1 MLKDLCRNLIG
12 DNMKTIF
19 KNGILYN
26 SLDKKFYKKDI
37 LINNEKI
44 EKIENNISDLEIKT
58 INCENKF
65 IIPGGIDVHT
75 HLDHDM
81 GEGLITID
89 DFKTGTKASLYGGTT
104 SIIDHVSYGN
114 KNNNILN
121 IINDY
126 HKKAK
131 DSCVDYSFHGVAF
144 KNDERTLDELKIL
157 KELSISSVK
166 IYTVYGEK
174 LEDQWILKLL
184 TTAKK
189 ENITVCVHC
198 ENEEIINYSE
208 KIHGEKVSDF
218 PLSRPVEAE
227 AETVE
232 RLIYY
237 SKIAGYPKLY
247 FVHISSKE
255 SLENIIRAKE
265 KGHKNLFVET
275 CVQYLTFT
283 DEVYSR
289 EDGGKYICSPP
300 LRRKEDIDFL
310 WEGIEKEYI
319 DVIAT
324 DHCPFSLDKKLE
336 IDNYKNI
343 AGGVPGI
350 EERIVVT
357 LSEAEKR
364 NIEIAKVIDKLS
376 TNPAKIFNLKN
387 KGTLEVGKDADIVIL
402 SKKDWKF
409 KKIHGNSQYSIYDN
423 IKLNY
428 IVDGVYIRGNKI
440 IENEKILNEDFKG
453 KFIKR

>member
-1 MLKDLCRNLIG
+1 
-12 DNMKTIF
+12 MKTLF
-19 KNGILYN
+19 KNGLVYN
-26 SLDKKFYKKDI
+26 SLNKKFIKKDI
-37 LINNEKI
+37 LISGEKI
-44 EKIENNISDLEIKT
+44 EKIENNINDFEIKT

-65 IIPGGIDVHT
+65 IIPGGIDAHT
-75 HLDHDM
+75 HLDHNM
-81 GEGLITID
+81 GDGLITID
-89 DFKTGTKASLYGGTT
+89 DFKMGTKAALYGGTT

-114 KNNNILN
+114 KNNNILK

-131 DSCVDYSFHGVAF
+131 DSYIDYSFHGVAF
-144 KNDERTLDELKIL
+144 KNDNRTLDELKEL
-157 KELSISSVK
+157 KNLGISSVK

-174 LEDQWILKLL
+174 LEDEWILKLL
-184 TTAKK
+184 TIAK
-189 ENITVCVHC
+189 EEDITVCVHC

-208 KIHGEKVSDF
+208 NIHGEKVSDF

-237 SKIAGYPKLY
+237 SKITGYPKLY

-275 CVQYLTFT
+275 CIQYLTFT

-289 EDGGKYICSPP
+289 EEGGKYICSPP
-300 LRRKEDIDFL
+300 LRKKEDVDFL
-310 WEGIEKEYI
+310 WKNIEKENI

-324 DHCPFSLDKKLE
+324 DHCPFSLDKKLGIE
-336 IDNYKNI
+336 NYKNI

-350 EERIVVT
+350 EERILVT
-357 LSEAEKR
+357 LSESEKR
-364 NIEIAKVIDKLS
+364 NIEITKVIDKLS
-376 TNPAKIFNLKN
+376 TNPAQIFNLKN
-387 KGTLEVGKDADIVIL
+387 KGTLEIGKDADIVIL
-402 SKKDWKF
+402 SKKNWKF
-409 KKIHGNSQYSIYDN
+409 KNIHGNSQYSIYDN
-423 IKLNY
+423 RKLNY
-428 IVDGVYIRGNKI
+428 TVDAIYIRGNKI
-440 IENEKILNEDFKG
+440 LEKEKILDEDFKG